1 MISTYLG
8 YVSATKDM
16 ASTLAGIA
24 KQATVK
30 SDQQYYDTHIGKVKN
45 VDEFLNDYKLY
56 SYAMKAYGLED
67 MAYAKAFMKKVLT
80 SDLSN
85 ASSFANKLTDSR
97 YRQFAAAFNF
107 GGASKNQSAQSDSQ
121 KTDTIGLYEQSFANE
136 TTLAKKESKFYD
148 TWIDKVSNVD
158 DIVNSSR
165 MTDYILRAHGLS
177 PDNISKT
184 FLKSVLTSD
193 VNDPNSF
200 VNTASNFSSASAQ
213 SSASVQATYKL
224 IASQFGFNAD
234 GTLSGAT
241 AQTAQ
246 QKQDM
251 ISRYDS
257 MVPNLLTPAAAT
269 SNDDY
274 YRQAITKVQ
283 SLSEITGDNRLF
295 SYIKTAFNLDPKLT
309 PVQFNLVFTN
319 SDYAALTGM
328 ADMVAHFQFA
338 SDGTLPAGQ
347 PAQTPQAIDDISIK
361 YLKQAKGAK
370 QALFTDAEKHYK
382 TAVGEIK
389 TIADFFAA
397 NDIKSKDL
405 PTVEDM
411 ALRAFGIGKNEVSRD
426 QLRKILE
433 SDPYDSK
440 SYVNSLK
447 DSRFVELAKAYNF
460 DSKGNLRAP
469 VTALSQTSINSLIS
483 AYSKS
488 KTFGL
493 TGEVRDKA
501 VKDAKDAATEFNKSI
516 VKIKTVDDLLAD
528 KKLTEFIL
536 VANNIDPKSVDKAT
550 LKKAF
555 TADAEDPKGFLNTQA
570 GQRFKAMVNVFNFDA
585 KGNLTTAKIEAGQNK
600 GARLATNDLYLH
612 QTLESQQGDSNE
624 GVRLALYFQRKAPQV
639 NSVYDIMSDPA
650 LYNVIKTTYSLPAS
664 MSNMDVT
671 RQAAMLEKL
680 FPVKDLH
687 DAGKVDKLL
696 KRFSAVFDAAN
707 GGSTA
712 SAASAILTRG
722 AGIGMS
728 ADLMLSIAQLKSR

>member
-30 SDQQYYDTHIGKVKN
+30 SDQQYYDTHIGKIKN

-85 ASSFANKLTDSR
+85 TSSFANKLTDSR

-107 GGASKNQSAQSDSQ
+107 GGTSKNQSAQSDSQ
-121 KTDTIGLYEQSFANE
+121 KSDTIGLYEQSFANE

-165 MTDYILRAHGLS
+165 MTDYILRAHGIS

-200 VNTASNFSSASAQ
+200 VNTASNFPSASVQ
-213 SSASVQATYKL
+213 TSASVQATYKL

-241 AQTAQ
+241 AQTTQ
-246 QKQDM
+246 QKEAM

-257 MVPNLLTPAAAT
+257 MVPSLLTPAAAI

-283 SLSEITGDNRLF
+283 SLSDITGDNRLF
-295 SYIKTAFNLDPKLT
+295 SYIKTAFNLNPKLT
-309 PVQFNLVFTN
+309 PVQFNLAFTN
-319 SDYAALTGM
+319 SDYAAVTGM
-328 ADMVAHFQFA
+328 TDMVAHFQFA
-338 SDGTLPAGQ
+338 PDGTLPAGQ
-347 PAQTPQAIDDISIK
+347 PAQTPQAIDDISTK
-361 YLKQAKGAK
+361 YLNEAKGAK

-389 TIADFFAA
+389 TITDFFAA
-397 NDIKSKDL
+397 NDTKSKDL

-411 ALRAFGIGKNEVSRD
+411 ALRAFGIDKNEVSRD

-447 DSRFVELAKAYNF
+447 DTRFVELAKAYNF

-469 VTALSQTSINSLIS
+469 VMALSQTSINSLIS
-483 AYSKS
+483 SYSKS

-493 TGEVRDKA
+493 TGEMRDKA
-501 VKDAKDAATEFNKSI
+501 VKDAKDAATEFSKSI

-555 TADAEDPKGFLNTQA
+555 TADAEDPKSFLNTQA
-570 GQRFKAMVNVFNFDA
+570 GQRFKAMVNIFNFDA

-650 LYNVIKTTYSLPAS
+650 LYNVIKTTYSLPTS

-687 DAGKVDKLL
+687 DPGKVDKLL

-712 SAASAILTRG
+712 SPASAILTRG
-722 AGIGMS
+722 SGIGMS
-728 ADLMLSIAQLKSR
+728 ADLMLSIAQLRSR

>member
-8 YVSATKDM
+8 YVSATRDM
-16 ASTLAGIA
+16 ASTLARIA

-30 SDQQYYDTHIGKVKN
+30 SDQQYYDAHIGKSKN
-45 VDEFLNDYKLY
+45 VDEFLSDYKLY

-67 MAYAKAFMKKVLT
+67 MTYAKAFMKKVLT
-80 SDLSN
+80 SDLSDT
-85 ASSFANKLTDSR
+85 SSFANKLTDSR

-107 GGASKNQSAQSDSQ
+107 GGTSKNQSAQSDSQ
-121 KTDTIGLYEQSFANE
+121 KSDTIGLYEQSFANE
-136 TTLAKKESKFYD
+136 TALAKKESKFYD
-148 TWIDKVSNVD
+148 SWIDKVSNVD

-165 MTDYILRAHGLS
+165 MTDYILRAHGLN
-177 PDNISKT
+177 PDNISKA

-200 VNTASNFSSASAQ
+200 VNTASNFSTASLQ
-213 SSASVQATYKL
+213 PTYKL
-224 IASQFGFNAD
+224 IASQFSFNAD

-241 AQTAQ
+241 AQTAE
-246 QKQDM
+246 QKEAM

-257 MVPNLLTPAAAT
+257 MVPSLLSPAAAA

-274 YRQAITKVQ
+274 YRQTITKVQ
-283 SLSEITGDNRLF
+283 SLSDITGDNRLF
-295 SYIKTAFNLDPKLT
+295 SYIKTAFNLNPKLT
-309 PVQFNLVFTN
+309 PVQFNLAFTN
-319 SDYAALTGM
+319 SDYAAVTGM
-328 ADMVAHFQFA
+328 ADMVSHFQFA
-338 SDGTLPAGQ
+338 SDGTLPASQ
-347 PAQTPQAIDDISIK
+347 PAQTPQAIADISTK
-361 YLKQAKGAK
+361 YLNQAKDAK
-370 QALFTDAEKHYK
+370 QNLFGDAEKHYK

-397 NDIKSKDL
+397 NDTKSKNL

-447 DSRFVELAKAYNF
+447 DDRFVGLAKAFNF
-460 DSKGNLRAP
+460 DSGGNLRAP
-469 VTALSQTSINSLIS
+469 VAALSQTSINSLIS

-493 TGEVRDKA
+493 TGEMRDKA
-501 VKDAKDAATEFNKSI
+501 VKDAKDAATEFSKSI
-516 VKIKTVDDLLAD
+516 AKIKTVDELLAD

-536 VANNIDPKSVDKAT
+536 VANNIDPKSVDKNT

-555 TADAEDPKGFLNTQA
+555 TADPEDAKGFLNTQA
-570 GQRFKAMVNVFNFDA
+570 GQQFKAMVNAFNFDA
-585 KGNLTTAKIEAGQNK
+585 KGNLTTAKIEPGQNK

-612 QTLESQQGDSNE
+612 QTLETQQGSSNE

-687 DAGKVDKLL
+687 DASKVSNLL
-696 KRFSAVFDAAN
+696 KRFSAVYDAAN
-707 GGSTA
+707 GGNTT

-722 AGIGMS
+722 SGIGMS

>member
-16 ASTLAGIA
+16 TSTLAGIA

-30 SDQQYYDTHIGKVKN
+30 SDQQYYDAHIGKVKN

-200 VNTASNFSSASAQ
+200 VNTASNFSSV
-213 SSASVQATYKL
+213 SVQATYKL
-224 IASQFGFNAD
+224 IASQFGFKAD

-246 QKQDM
+246 QKDAM

-328 ADMVAHFQFA
+328 TDMVAHFQFA

-397 NDIKSKDL
+397 NDIKSKGL

-493 TGEVRDKA
+493 TGEMRDKA

-555 TADAEDPKGFLNTQA
+555 TADAEDLKGFLNTQA
-570 GQRFKAMVNVFNFDA
+570 GQRFKVMVNVFNFDA

>member
-16 ASTLAGIA
+16 TSTLAGIA

-85 ASSFANKLTDSR
+85 TSSFANKLTDSR

-107 GGASKNQSAQSDSQ
+107 GGTSKNQSAQSDSQ

-200 VNTASNFSSASAQ
+200 VNTASNFSSV
-213 SSASVQATYKL
+213 SVQATYKL

-241 AQTAQ
+241 AQTTQ
-246 QKQDM
+246 QKEAM

-309 PVQFNLVFTN
+309 PVQFKLVFTN

-328 ADMVAHFQFA
+328 TDMVAHFQFA

-347 PAQTPQAIDDISIK
+347 PAQTQQAIDDISTK
-361 YLKQAKGAK
+361 YLTEAKGAK

-493 TGEVRDKA
+493 TGEMRDKA
-501 VKDAKDAATEFNKSI
+501 VKDAKDAATDFSKSI

-555 TADAEDPKGFLNTQA
+555 TADPEDAKGFLNTQA

-585 KGNLTTAKIEAGQNK
+585 KGNLTTAKIETGQNK
-600 GARLATNDLYLH
+600 GARLTTNDLYLH

>member
-8 YVSATKDM
+8 YVSATRDM
-16 ASTLAGIA
+16 ASTLARIA

-30 SDQQYYDTHIGKVKN
+30 SDQQYYDAHIGKSKN
-45 VDEFLNDYKLY
+45 VDEFLSDYKLY

-67 MAYAKAFMKKVLT
+67 MTYAKAFMKKVLT
-80 SDLSN
+80 SDLSDT
-85 ASSFANKLTDSR
+85 SSFANKLTDSR

-107 GGASKNQSAQSDSQ
+107 GGTSKNQSAQSDSQ
-121 KTDTIGLYEQSFANE
+121 KSDTIGLYEQSFANE
-136 TTLAKKESKFYD
+136 TALAKKESKFYD
-148 TWIDKVSNVD
+148 SWIDKVSNVD

-165 MTDYILRAHGLS
+165 MTDYILRAHGLN
-177 PDNISKT
+177 PDNISKA

-200 VNTASNFSSASAQ
+200 VNTASNFSTASLQ
-213 SSASVQATYKL
+213 PTYKL
-224 IASQFGFNAD
+224 IASQFSFNAD

-241 AQTAQ
+241 AQTAE
-246 QKQDM
+246 QKEAM

-257 MVPNLLTPAAAT
+257 MVPSLLSPAAAA

-274 YRQAITKVQ
+274 YRQTITKVQ
-283 SLSEITGDNRLF
+283 SLSDITGDNRLF
-295 SYIKTAFNLDPKLT
+295 SYIKTAFNLNPKLT
-309 PVQFNLVFTN
+309 PVQFNLAFTN
-319 SDYAALTGM
+319 SDYAAVTGM
-328 ADMVAHFQFA
+328 ADMVSHFQFA
-338 SDGTLPAGQ
+338 SDGTLPASQ
-347 PAQTPQAIDDISIK
+347 PAQTPQAIADISAK
-361 YLKQAKGAK
+361 YLNQAKDAK
-370 QALFTDAEKHYK
+370 QNLFDDAEKHYK
-382 TAVGEIK
+382 GAVGEIK

-397 NDIKSKDL
+397 NDTKNKNL

-447 DSRFVELAKAYNF
+447 DDRFVGLAKAFNF
-460 DSKGNLRAP
+460 DSEGNLRAP
-469 VTALSQTSINSLIS
+469 VAALSQTSINSLIS

-488 KTFGL
+488 KSFGL
-493 TGEVRDKA
+493 TGEMRDKA
-501 VKDAKDAATEFNKSI
+501 VKDAKDAATEFSKSI
-516 VKIKTVDDLLAD
+516 AKIKTVDELLAD

-536 VANNIDPKSVDKAT
+536 VANNIDPKSVDKNT

-555 TADAEDPKGFLNTQA
+555 TADPEDAKGFLNTQA
-570 GQRFKAMVNVFNFDA
+570 GQQFKAMVNAFNFDA
-585 KGNLTTAKIEAGQNK
+585 KGNLTTAKIEPGQNK

-612 QTLESQQGDSNE
+612 QTLETQQGSSNE

-671 RQAAMLEKL
+671 RQAATLEKL

-687 DAGKVDKLL
+687 DASKVSNLL
-696 KRFSAVFDAAN
+696 KRFSAVYDAAN
-707 GGSTA
+707 GGNTT

-722 AGIGMS
+722 SGIGMS
-728 ADLMLSIAQLKSR
+728 ADLMLSIAQLRSR

>member
-16 ASTLAGIA
+16 ASTLARIA

-45 VDEFLNDYKLY
+45 VDEFLSDYKLY

-67 MAYAKAFMKKVLT
+67 MTYAKAFMKKVLT
-80 SDLSN
+80 SDLSDT
-85 ASSFANKLTDSR
+85 SSFANKLTDSR

-107 GGASKNQSAQSDSQ
+107 GSKSKNQSAQSDSQ

-136 TTLAKKESKFYD
+136 TTSAKKESKFYD
-148 TWIDKVSNVD
+148 SWIDKVSNVD

-165 MTDYILRAHGLS
+165 MTDYILRAHGLNS
-177 PDNISKT
+177 DNVSKT
-184 FLKSVLTSD
+184 FMKSVLTSD

-200 VNTASNFSSASAQ
+200 VNTASNFSSVAT
-213 SSASVQATYKL
+213 QATYKL

-241 AQTAQ
+241 AQTTQ
-246 QKQDM
+246 QKEAI
-251 ISRYDS
+251 ISRYDN
-257 MVPNLLTPAAAT
+257 MVPSLLTPAAAT
-269 SNDDY
+269 SNDEY

-283 SLSEITGDNRLF
+283 SISDITGDNRLF
-295 SYIKTAFNLDPKLT
+295 SYIKTAFNLNPKLT
-309 PVQFNLVFTN
+309 PVQFNLAFTN
-319 SDYAALTGM
+319 ADYAAVTGM
-328 ADMVAHFQFA
+328 TDMVSHFKFA

-347 PAQTPQAIDDISIK
+347 PAQTPQAIDDISTK
-361 YLKQAKGAK
+361 YMNQTKGAK
-370 QALFTDAEKHYK
+370 QALFGDAEKHYK
-382 TAVGEIK
+382 TAVGKIK
-389 TIADFFAA
+389 TIEDFFAA
-397 NDIKSKDL
+397 NDTKSKNL
-405 PTVEDM
+405 PTIEDM

-447 DSRFVELAKAYNF
+447 DDRFVELAKAFNF
-460 DSKGNLRAP
+460 DSKGNLREP
-469 VTALSQTSINSLIS
+469 VAALSQTSINSLIS

-493 TGEVRDKA
+493 TGEMRDKA
-501 VKDAKDAATEFNKSI
+501 VKDAKDAATEFSKSI
-516 VKIKTVDDLLAD
+516 AKVKTVDDLLAD

-536 VANNIDPKSVDKAT
+536 VANNIDPKSVDKSA

-555 TADAEDPKGFLNTQA
+555 TADPEDAKGFLNTQA
-570 GQRFKAMVNVFNFDA
+570 GQQFKAMVNVFNFDA
-585 KGNLTTAKIEAGQNK
+585 KGNLTTAKIESGQNK

-612 QTLESQQGDSNE
+612 QTLETQQGGSNE

-680 FPVKDLH
+680 FPIKDLH
-687 DAGKVDKLL
+687 DAGKVNNLL
-696 KRFSAVFDAAN
+696 KRFSAVYDAAN
-707 GGSTA
+707 GANTTSP
-712 SAASAILTRG
+712 ASAILTRG
-722 AGIGMS
+722 SGTGMS
-728 ADLMLSIAQLKSR
+728 ADLMLSIAQLRSR

>member
-16 ASTLAGIA
+16 ASTLARIA

-30 SDQQYYDTHIGKVKN
+30 SDQQYYDAHIGKVKN
-45 VDEFLNDYKLY
+45 VDEFLSDYKLY

-67 MAYAKAFMKKVLT
+67 MTYAKAFMKKVLT
-80 SDLSN
+80 SDLSDT
-85 ASSFANKLTDSR
+85 SSFANKLTDSR

-107 GGASKNQSAQSDSQ
+107 GGTSKNHSAQSDSQ
-121 KTDTIGLYEQSFANE
+121 KSDTIGFYEQSFANE
-136 TTLAKKESKFYD
+136 TALAKKESKFYD
-148 TWIDKVSNVD
+148 TWIDKVSSVD

-165 MTDYILRAHGLS
+165 MTDYILRAHGLN
-177 PDNISKT
+177 PDNISKA

-200 VNTASNFSSASAQ
+200 VNTASNFSTASAQ
-213 SSASVQATYKL
+213 PIYKL

-241 AQTAQ
+241 AQTTE
-246 QKQDM
+246 QKEAM

-257 MVPNLLTPAAAT
+257 MVPSLLTPAAAT

-283 SLSEITGDNRLF
+283 SISDITGDNRLF
-295 SYIKTAFNLDPKLT
+295 SYIKTAFDLNPKLT
-309 PVQFNLVFTN
+309 PVQFNLAFTN
-319 SDYAALTGM
+319 ADYAAVTGM
-328 ADMVAHFQFA
+328 TDMVSHFQFA

-347 PAQTPQAIDDISIK
+347 PAQTQQAIDDISTK
-361 YLKQAKGAK
+361 YMTQAKGAK
-370 QALFTDAEKHYK
+370 QNLFGDAEKHYK

-397 NDIKSKDL
+397 NDTKNKNL

-411 ALRAFGIGKNEVSRD
+411 ALRAFGIDKSELSRD

-447 DSRFVELAKAYNF
+447 DDRFVELAKAFNF
-460 DSKGNLRAP
+460 DSKGNLREP
-469 VTALSQTSINSLIS
+469 VTALSQTSINSFIS

-493 TGEVRDKA
+493 TGEMRDKA
-501 VKDAKDAATEFNKSI
+501 VKDAKNAATEFSKSI
-516 VKIKTVDDLLAD
+516 AKVKTVEDLLAD

-536 VANNIDPKSVDKAT
+536 VANNIDPKSVDKNT

-555 TADAEDPKGFLNTQA
+555 TADPEDAKGFLNTQA
-570 GQRFKAMVNVFNFDA
+570 GQQFKAMVNVFNFDA
-585 KGNLTTAKIEAGQNK
+585 EGNLTTAKIETGQNK

-612 QTLESQQGDSNE
+612 QTLETQQGSSNE

-680 FPVKDLH
+680 FPIKDLH
-687 DAGKVDKLL
+687 DAGKVTNLL
-696 KRFSAVFDAAN
+696 KRFSAVYDAAN
-707 GGSTA
+707 GGNTT

-722 AGIGMS
+722 SGIGMS
-728 ADLMLSIAQLKSR
+728 ADLMLSIAQLRSR

>member
-16 ASTLAGIA
+16 ASTLARIA

-30 SDQQYYDTHIGKVKN
+30 SDQQYYHTHIGKVKN
-45 VDEFLNDYKLY
+45 VDEFLSDYRLY

-67 MAYAKAFMKKVLT
+67 MTYAKAFMKKVLT

-85 ASSFANKLTDSR
+85 PSSFANKLTDSR

-107 GGASKNQSAQSDSQ
+107 GGASKNQSAQSDTQ
-121 KTDTIGLYEQSFANE
+121 KSDTIGLYEQSFANE

-148 TWIDKVSNVD
+148 TWIGKVSNVD

-165 MTDYILRAHGLS
+165 MRDYILRAHGLN
-177 PDNISKT
+177 PDNVSKT
-184 FLKSVLTSD
+184 FMKSVLTSD

-200 VNTASNFSSASAQ
+200 VNTASNFSSAS
-213 SSASVQATYKL
+213 VQATYKL
-224 IASQFGFNAD
+224 IASQFSFNAD
-234 GTLSGAT
+234 GTLSAAT
-241 AQTAQ
+241 AQTTQ
-246 QKQDM
+246 QKEAM
-251 ISRYDS
+251 ISRYDN
-257 MVPNLLTPAAAT
+257 MVPSLLTPAAAI

-283 SLSEITGDNRLF
+283 SITDITGDNRLF
-295 SYIKTAFNLDPKLT
+295 SYIKSAFNLNPKLT
-309 PVQFNLVFTN
+309 PVQFNLAFTN
-319 SDYAALTGM
+319 PDYAAVTDM
-328 ADMVAHFQFA
+328 TDMVAHFKFA

-347 PAQTPQAIDDISIK
+347 PAQTQQAIDDISTK
-361 YLKQAKGAK
+361 YLKQAQGAK
-370 QALFTDAEKHYK
+370 QALFGDAEKHYK
-382 TAVGEIK
+382 TAVSGIK

-397 NDIKSKDL
+397 NDTKSKNL
-405 PTVEDM
+405 PTIEDM

-426 QLRKILE
+426 QLRKIME

-447 DSRFVELAKAYNF
+447 DDRFVELAKAFNF
-460 DSKGNLRAP
+460 DSTGNLRAP
-469 VTALSQTSINSLIS
+469 VTALSQTSINSFIS
-483 AYSKS
+483 GYSKS

-493 TGEVRDKA
+493 TGEMRDKA
-501 VKDAKDAATEFNKSI
+501 VKDAKDAATDFSKSI
-516 VKIKTVDDLLAD
+516 AKVKTVDDLLAD

-536 VANNIDPKSVDKAT
+536 VANNIDPKSVDKNT

-555 TADAEDPKGFLNTQA
+555 TADPEDAKSFLNTPA
-570 GQRFKAMVNVFNFDA
+570 GQQFKAMVNVFNFDA

-612 QTLESQQGDSNE
+612 QTLETQQGNSSE

-680 FPVKDLH
+680 FPIKDLH
-687 DAGKVDKLL
+687 DAGKVNNLL
-696 KRFSAVFDAAN
+696 KRFSAVYDAAN
-707 GGSTA
+707 GGNTTSP
-712 SAASAILTRG
+712 ASAILTRG
-722 AGIGMS
+722 SGTGMS

>member
-16 ASTLAGIA
+16 ASTLARIA

-30 SDQQYYDTHIGKVKN
+30 SDQQYYDAHIGKIKN
-45 VDEFLNDYKLY
+45 VDEFLSDYKLY

-67 MAYAKAFMKKVLT
+67 MTYAKAFMKKVLT
-80 SDLSN
+80 SDLSDT
-85 ASSFANKLTDSR
+85 SSFANKLTDSR

-107 GGASKNQSAQSDSQ
+107 GGTSKNQSAQSDSQ
-121 KTDTIGLYEQSFANE
+121 KSDTIGLYEQSFANE
-136 TTLAKKESKFYD
+136 TALAKKESKFYD
-148 TWIDKVSNVD
+148 SWIDKVSNVD

-165 MTDYILRAHGLS
+165 MTDYILRAHGLN
-177 PDNISKT
+177 PDNISKA

-200 VNTASNFSSASAQ
+200 VNTASNFSTASAQ
-213 SSASVQATYKL
+213 PTYKL
-224 IASQFGFNAD
+224 IASQFSFNAD

-241 AQTAQ
+241 AQTAE
-246 QKQDM
+246 QKEAM

-257 MVPNLLTPAAAT
+257 MVPSLLSPAAAA

-274 YRQAITKVQ
+274 YRQTITKVQ
-283 SLSEITGDNRLF
+283 SLSDITGDNRLF
-295 SYIKTAFNLDPKLT
+295 SYIKTAFNLNPKLT
-309 PVQFNLVFTN
+309 PVQFNLAFTN
-319 SDYAALTGM
+319 SDYAAVTGM
-328 ADMVAHFQFA
+328 ADMVSHFQFA

-347 PAQTPQAIDDISIK
+347 PAQTPQAIDDISTK
-361 YLKQAKGAK
+361 YLNQAKDAK
-370 QALFTDAEKHYK
+370 QNLFGDAEKHYK
-382 TAVGEIK
+382 SAVGEIK

-397 NDIKSKDL
+397 NDTKNKNL

-447 DSRFVELAKAYNF
+447 DDRFVGLAKAFNF
-460 DSKGNLRAP
+460 DSEGNLRAP
-469 VTALSQTSINSLIS
+469 VAPLSQTSINSLIS

-493 TGEVRDKA
+493 TGEMRDKA
-501 VKDAKDAATEFNKSI
+501 VKDAKDAATEFSKSI
-516 VKIKTVDDLLAD
+516 AKIKTVDELLAD

-536 VANNIDPKSVDKAT
+536 VANNIDPKSVDKNS

-555 TADAEDPKGFLNTQA
+555 TADPEDAKGFLNTQA
-570 GQRFKAMVNVFNFDA
+570 GQQFKAMVNVFNFDA
-585 KGNLTTAKIEAGQNK
+585 KGNLTTAKIEPGQNK

-612 QTLESQQGDSNE
+612 QTLETQQGSSNE

-680 FPVKDLH
+680 FPIKDLH
-687 DAGKVDKLL
+687 DASKVNNLL
-696 KRFSAVFDAAN
+696 KRFSAVYDAAN
-707 GGSTA
+707 GGNTT

-722 AGIGMS
+722 SGIGMS
-728 ADLMLSIAQLKSR
+728 ADLMLSIAQLRSR

>member
-1 MISTYLG
+1 
-8 YVSATKDM
+8 
-16 ASTLAGIA
+16 
-24 KQATVK
+24 
-30 SDQQYYDTHIGKVKN
+30 
-45 VDEFLNDYKLY
+45 
-56 SYAMKAYGLED
+56 
-67 MAYAKAFMKKVLT
+67 
-80 SDLSN
+80 
-85 ASSFANKLTDSR
+85 
-97 YRQFAAAFNF
+97 
-107 GGASKNQSAQSDSQ
+107 
-121 KTDTIGLYEQSFANE
+121 
-136 TTLAKKESKFYD
+136 
-148 TWIDKVSNVD
+148 
-158 DIVNSSR
+158 
-165 MTDYILRAHGLS
+165 
-177 PDNISKT
+177 
-184 FLKSVLTSD
+184 
-193 VNDPNSF
+193 
-200 VNTASNFSSASAQ
+200 
-213 SSASVQATYKL
+213 
-224 IASQFGFNAD
+224 
-234 GTLSGAT
+234 
-241 AQTAQ
+241 
-246 QKQDM
+246 
-251 ISRYDS
+251 

-493 TGEVRDKA
+493 TGEMRDKA